1 MYINIH
7 ICIYIKTYI
16 YIIAAALE
24 CTGDEVACGS
34 AERCVPYRYICDS
47 DSDCSD
53 ASDEDPDLCWA
64 WNNSECERGSAQCLT
79 NGQAEC
85 VPIETYCHRTQPVCS
100 GSLNRRVCSVSQ
112 YGTNILISFIFT
124 LIRSARTGKF
134 GAPAS
139 IKFIPDNEPVCGHSG
154 FFSSDVSLTTGI
166 KPVIVLTVISKNL
179 PSSIQ
184 NSLVNHTI
192 QANEVTVLM
201 HTTGAF
207 SLGAELRTNLNN
219 TLSHQT
225 VLTSP
230 AEITSDFW
238 LGGRYE
244 LDDLSWMYDDGT
256 PMPQGTPFW
265 SLRRYH
271 HCDTRNRG
279 SVREPYQVRE
289 ANNGRCYHYTQAPE
303 DPPRGF
309 CAAITYGKH
318 FYMSDEDCLADMSP
332 LCVTSV

>member
-1 MYINIH
+1 MKAIVLLL
-7 ICIYIKTYI
+7 CIGFAT
-16 YIIAAALE
+16 ALE

-34 AERCVPYRYICDS
+34 GERCVPYRYICDS

-79 NGQAEC
+79 NGRAEC
-85 VPIETYCHRTQPVCS
+85 VPIETYCHRTQPACS
-100 GSLNRRVCSVSQ
+100 GSLDRRVCSIIEDKKLVP
-112 YGTNILISFIFT
+112 L
-124 LIRSARTGKF
+124 
-134 GAPAS
+134 AS
-139 IKFIPDNEPVCGHSG
+139 IKFPPDNEPADAYNRSV
-154 FFSSDVSLTTGI
+154 
-166 KPVIVLTVISKNL
+166 
-179 PSSIQ
+179 
-184 NSLVNHTI
+184 
-192 QANEVTVLM
+192 
-201 HTTGAF
+201 

-219 TLSHQT
+219 TLSHPDCPDFYTRVGDQCLS
-225 VLTSP
+225 VFYVGRSSWGEARAFCKHIGGDLLSIQN
-230 AEITSDFW
+230 ANHYIDLVNHLSENQITSDFW

-244 LDDLSWMYDDGT
+244 LDDLSWMWLDGT
-256 PMPQGTPFW
+256 RMPRGTPFW

-271 HCDTRNRG
+271 HCDTRNVTVAG
-279 SVREPYQVRE
+279 TSQVRE
-289 ANNGRCYHYTQAPE
+289 ANNGECYHYTQAPE